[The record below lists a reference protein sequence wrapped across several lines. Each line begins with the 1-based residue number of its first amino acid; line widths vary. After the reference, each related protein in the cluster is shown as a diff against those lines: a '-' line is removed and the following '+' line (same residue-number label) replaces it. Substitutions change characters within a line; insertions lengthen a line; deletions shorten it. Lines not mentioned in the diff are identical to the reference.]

1 MPDNANKLSEFWQE
15 LKRRRVIH
23 VIVVYATAAFVII
36 ELVNNV
42 AEPMHL
48 PEGSTTF
55 VILLLA
61 IGFPFA
67 IIFSWIFDITP
78 KGIVKTKPIKQ
89 TRKQKGDYQLSD
101 KISSFEN
108 SIAVLPFQDMSQQK
122 DQEYFCDGMTEEII
136 NVLTHV
142 ESLKV
147 IARTSVFA
155 FKDKHKDIR
164 EIGNKLDV
172 ETILEGSIRK
182 DGNRLRITAQLI
194 NVADGIHIWSEAY
207 SRNLE
212 DVFAIQEEI
221 SLAIVNTLKVKLLGE
236 EKAAIEKR
244 HTENFEAYMLYLRG
258 RQSRQRKDLNGF
270 NRALEYLEK
279 SLKIDSEFAS
289 AYSEIALTYVLMGW
303 FCCIYLD
310 NKLREKIF
318 YYANKA
324 LELDDSISDAFIA
337 LALTWELFDND
348 QVKAE
353 KYVRK
358 ALTLI
363 PGNPEAIQEHGFIL
377 GRMGNFNDAIQR
389 MESTIALDP
398 LSVLA
403 NNGLGY
409 TYFYQGQF
417 RSAIKQMQKIL
428 ALDPDFYPAKYV
440 ISLSLVEIGEY
451 QNALLTLSSCP
462 QSNPLVVGH
471 QGYIY
476 AKMGRIDESNKT
488 VEELE
493 SLFSEDPLLEFL
505 LAIIYVG
512 LGEIDRA
519 FDSLRKSQTKH
530 GFIYRDRTIG
540 ADFRIDSLREDS
552 RFEELNYY

>member
-1 MPDNANKLSEFWQE
+1 MPSNPNKLSQFWQE

-23 VIVVYATAAFVII
+23 VIIVYATVAFVVI
-36 ELVNNV
+36 ELVDIIDD
-42 AEPMHL
+42 P
-48 PEGSTTF
+48 
-55 VILLLA
+55 LLLPVWVLA
-61 IGFPFA
+61 LVIVLFAVGFPIA
-67 IIFSWIFDITP
+67 VIFSWIYDITS
-78 KGIVKTKPIKQ
+78 KGIIKTNPIKPKK
-89 TRKQKGDYQLSD
+89 KQNKDYHLSD
-101 KISSFEN
+101 TISSFEN
-108 SIAVLPFQDMSQQK
+108 SIAVLPFQDMSPQK
-122 DQEYFCDGMTEEII
+122 DQEYFCDGMTEELI

-142 ESLKV
+142 ERLKV

-221 SLAIVNTLKVKLLGE
+221 SLAIVNTLKVKLLGN

-244 HTENFEAYMLYLRG
+244 HTDNFEAYMFYLRG
-258 RQSRQRKDLNGF
+258 KQSRQRKDLDSF
-270 NRALEYLEK
+270 NRALEYLDK
-279 SLKIDSEFAS
+279 SIAVDPEFAS
-289 AYSEIALTYVLMGW
+289 AYAEIALTYILMGW

-310 NKLREKIF
+310 SKLRNKIID
-318 YYANKA
+318 YANKA
-324 LELDDSISDAFIA
+324 LELDDYISDAYIA

-353 KYVRK
+353 EYARK
-358 ALTLI
+358 ALSLI

-377 GRMGNFNDAIQR
+377 GRMGNFKVAIQR

-417 RSAIKQMQKIL
+417 RLAIKQMQNIL
-428 ALDPDFYPAKYV
+428 ALDPEFYPAKYI
-440 ISLSLVEIGEY
+440 ISLSSVEIGEY
-451 QNALLTLSSCP
+451 QDALSVLSKCP
-462 QSNPLVVGH
+462 QSNPLYVGH

-476 AKMGRIDESNKT
+476 AKTGRIEESNKT
-488 VEELE
+488 IEKLKT
-493 SLFSEDPLLEFL
+493 LFSEDPLLEFL

-512 LGEIDRA
+512 LGEIDLA
-519 FDSLRKSQTKH
+519 FENLRKSQTKH

-540 ADFRIDSLREDS
+540 ADFRIDNLREDP

>member
-1 MPDNANKLSEFWQE
+1 MNKLYQFWQE

-23 VIVVYATAAFVII
+23 VIIVYATVAFAII

-42 AEPMHL
+42 YETLNL
-48 PEGSTTF
+48 PDWTPALTLI
-55 VILLLA
+55 ILSL
-61 IGFPFA
+61 GFPPL
-67 IIFSWIFDITP
+67 IILSWIYDITS
-78 KGIVKTKPIKQ
+78 KGIVKTKPAKSN
-89 TRKQKGDYQLSD
+89 RKNKKDYQLPD
-101 KISSFEN
+101 INSSFEN
-108 SIAVLPFQDMSQQK
+108 SIAVLPFQDMSPQK
-122 DQEYFCDGMTEEII
+122 DQEYFCDGMTEELI

-142 ESLKV
+142 ERLKV

-221 SLAIVNTLKVKLLGE
+221 SLAIVNTLKVKILGN

-244 HTENFEAYMLYLRG
+244 HTDDFEAYMFYLRG
-258 RQSRQRKDLNGF
+258 RQSRQRKDLDSF
-270 NRALEYLEK
+270 NRALEYLDK
-279 SLKIDSEFAS
+279 SIAIDPEFAS
-289 AYSEIALTYVLMGW
+289 AYAEIALTYVLMGW

-310 NKLREKIF
+310 NSLRNKIID
-318 YYANKA
+318 YANKA
-324 LELDDSISDAFIA
+324 LELDEYISDAYIA
-337 LALTWELFDND
+337 LALAWELFDND

-353 KYVRK
+353 EYTRK

-377 GRMGNFNDAIQR
+377 GRMGNFKVAIQR

-409 TYFYQGQF
+409 TYFYQGKF
-417 RSAIKQMQKIL
+417 RLAIKQMQHIL
-428 ALDPDFYPAKYV
+428 ALDPEFYPAKYI
-440 ISLSLVEIGEY
+440 ISLSSVEIGEY
-451 QNALLTLSSCP
+451 QDALSVLSKCP
-462 QSNPLVVGH
+462 QTNPLVVGH

-476 AKMGRIDESNKT
+476 AKTGRIEESNKT
-488 VEELE
+488 IEKLK
-493 SLFSEDPLLEFL
+493 SLFIEDPLLEFL

-512 LGEIDRA
+512 LGEIDLA
-519 FDSLRKSQTKH
+519 FEYLRKSQTKH

-540 ADFRIDSLREDS
+540 ADFRIDNLREDP
-552 RFEELNYY
+552 RFAKLNYY